1 MLYREMKKIGDALSI
16 LGFGC
21 MRLPQKKGSPGSGR
35 IDEAR
40 ATRQILHAIEH
51 GVNYFDTAMPY
62 HMGASEPFLGRALA
76 GGMGG
81 EPACASLCENC
92 GQCEDAC
99 PQHLPVQEL
108 LKEVAQTFEKWWL
121 RPAVWLIQ
129 RAFAAHRWV
138 TLRRARRNVG
148 RG

>member
-1 MLYREMKKIGDALSI
+1 MLYREMKKTGDALSI

-21 MRLPQKKGSPGSGR
+21 MRLPRKKGPPGSGR

-40 ATRQILHAIEH
+40 ATRQILHAIAQ

-92 GQCEDAC
+92 GRCEDAC
-99 PQHLPVQEL
+99 PQHLPVQ
-108 LKEVAQTFEKWWL
+108 
-121 RPAVWLIQ
+121 
-129 RAFAAHRWV
+129 
-138 TLRRARRNVG
+138 
-148 RG
+148 